1 MKQKL
6 QLYTNAATKKL
17 LFVAVFFFGLH
28 ASAQGTFDGFETLKI
43 PRGNM
48 PLGAEWINKVGPHGA
63 GTAADNIS
71 ISSSLS
77 NFVMDQSFKEK
88 LDLAIINYL
97 DIGSE
102 YKSDL
107 SISYKNLSIYTVTD
121 LTKIT
126 IRNGQY
132 ILYEAIRADSIVI
145 SLQKEVGADVRMKLN
160 DKVKNLKITSST
172 DLSKG
177 VSFSGEELFMAYR
190 VFKLGSTKI
199 SKKEKVLSGPSMW
212 QSSIVETKVQDYFLS
227 FNHASLLECMYP
239 AGATKTNDKLLECS
253 KQFLVQVAVKNYR
266 SQNMQGQPL
275 AKNFAIMSSSKT
287 TFVMSNRLKNKIV
300 SDNFEIYYYM
310 QPAAIMGQMALDK
323 ENSKVRI
330 IRASTKIKMLRNPK
344 APGW

>member
-1 MKQKL
+1 MF
-6 QLYTNAATKKL
+6 
-17 LFVAVFFFGLH
+17 FVAVLFF
-28 ASAQGTFDGFETLKI
+28 ANQARAQKTFDGFETLNI

-63 GTAADNIS
+63 GTTADNIS

-88 LDLAIINYL
+88 LDLSIVNYL
-97 DIGSE
+97 DLGNE

-107 SISYKNLSIYTVTD
+107 SISYKNLSIYSIAD
-121 LTKIT
+121 LTKIN

-160 DKVKNLKITSST
+160 DKIKNLKITSST
-172 DLSKG
+172 DLSRG

-190 VFKLGSTKI
+190 VFKLGNTKI
-199 SKKEKVLSGPSMW
+199 SKKEKELSGPAMW
-212 QSSIVETKVQDYFLS
+212 QSSMVETKMQDYFLS
-227 FNHASLLECMYP
+227 FNHANLLECMYP

-287 TFVMSNRLKNKIV
+287 TFVMSNRVKNKIV
-300 SDNFEIYYYM
+300 SDNFEIHYFM
-310 QPAAIMGQMALDK
+310 KPGAIMGQMALDK
-323 ENSKVRI
+323 EASKLKI
-330 IRASTKIKMLRNPK
+330 IRATTKIKMLKNPK